1 MPLRYVRT
9 RNLKISTGNA
19 LSIAITTTS
28 IASEL
33 ADIAQFPPV
42 RAAAAIL
49 LVIFE
54 TIQVSITNFL
64 VVYVLS
70 IMYSFYSLQS
80 IQTNR
85 ADCLRLARRC
95 LTLLVDIKD
104 QLEGRWSTAPGA
116 LLKNVKKLEG
126 FGSIQT
132 HQYEA

>member
-1 MPLRYVRT
+1 MPLRYVKT

-54 TIQVSITNFL
+54 TIQVGITNFL
-64 VVYVLS
+64 TILF
-70 IMYSFYSLQS
+70 IMYSFYS
-80 IQTNR
+80 
-85 ADCLRLARRC
+85 
-95 LTLLVDIKD
+95 
-104 QLEGRWSTAPGA
+104 
-116 LLKNVKKLEG
+116 
-126 FGSIQT
+126 F
-132 HQYEA
+132 